1 MSIPKESK
9 ERRERGGDD
18 GLQSR
23 KGDDDVRRRRRRRPE
38 GGLEASSGTPFDLS
52 GSGRRG
58 TPVRARTEGWA
69 NITRPWSL
77 AQEGA
82 ESLREPG
89 IPPRRSGSGAKR
101 PGTCAASGQARL
113 VPGSSAN
120 QMASTVGSPEMNCG
134 GCCNARKGFAPL

>member
-58 TPVRARTEGWA
+58 TPVRARTEGLGKHHQA
-69 NITRPWSL
+69 LVIGP
-77 AQEGA
+77 GGG
-82 ESLREPG
+82 REPSRARN
-89 IPPRRSGSGAKR
+89 P
-101 PGTCAASGQARL
+101 TAAFR
-113 VPGSSAN
+113 VW
-120 QMASTVGSPEMNCG
+120 C
-134 GCCNARKGFAPL
+134 